1 MTMSYTPATPVR
13 KTTTTP
19 MIFSIML
26 ATLYIVMVSETRD
39 IVEFVF
45 GGEASVEH
53 GFK

>member
-1 MTMSYTPATPVR
+1 
-13 KTTTTP
+13 
-19 MIFSIML
+19 ML